1 MKRENSAIFYAF
13 IYVII
18 VSVINAV
25 MSKLLNVD
33 IYLLFL
39 VNILVILYQI
49 WHFITSKED
58 DKK

>member
-1 MKRENSAIFYAF
+1 MKRENSAIFYGF

-18 VSVINAV
+18 VSVINAI
-25 MSKLLNVD
+25 MSKLLNID

-39 VNILVILYQI
+39 VNILAILYQI

-58 DKK
+58 DKQ